1 MTPYLAMAID
11 PNGHL
16 GLARSISCMRVAG
29 ACPSEGCCWHAQS
42 LTQLWRPTFSF
53 HTILLAV
60 GEIWRHPVL
69 AAPSSSGQWSF
80 RNVAAQYKKDTR
92 LGPGIDK
99 SLFHRRRQWQT
110 FKCKMGVGWGL
121 IGWKGQTRDFRNHSG
136 ETVIF
141 PSSGSYTEW
150 CCYGIL
156 DEPRE
161 GEVL

>member
-1 MTPYLAMAID
+1 MATW
-11 PNGHL
+11 GWREAYHACVL
-16 GLARSISCMRVAG
+16 QARVRLKDAAGTRRVW
-29 ACPSEGCCWHAQS
+29 PSYEDQPS
-42 LTQLWRPTFSF
+42 PFIP
-53 HTILLAV
+53 ILPAV

-69 AAPSSSGQWSF
+69 AAPSSSGQWSC

-92 LGPGIDK
+92 LGPGTDK